1 MVVSA
6 SGSGWVYTYTR
17 LEAVLEEEVAAAL
30 GIVAPVEQV
39 DSTCLALSRPGA
51 CFVKEQDSV

>member
-6 SGSGWVYTYTR
+6 SGSWWVYTYTR

-39 DSTCLALSRPGA
+39 DSLHVARPVTARCLLCKGTR
-51 CFVKEQDSV
+51 